1 MMPGLQEFIHK
12 FEEGVGAVYIKRF
25 FLFLVF
31 AGLVAAYDVRKFKS
45 FASSEAMDSAQI
57 ARNLAHGEGFTTKF
71 IRPLQIKL
79 MQMKAGG
86 SKAYNPLTNNLP
98 DISNAPVYPLLEA
111 GVLRVTPKAAVEQN
125 GFQRYRPEVWIALL
139 NQALFAFLLW
149 SVFVLGRKIFDA
161 SVGAT
166 TAAVVAL
173 TEVFWRFTVSGLP
186 TILLMI
192 ITVWV
197 FWCLADLEFK
207 SREAKAPERRYTI
220 VSILLGA
227 LLAIGALT
235 RYSYAWMILP
245 IVGFAAAFMGA
256 RRGRV
261 IAITIVMLIA
271 ALAPWCFRN
280 YQICGRPFGIAGFAP
295 VELTTF
301 LPENHLQRSMPQNL
315 AFDLNRVDM
324 GQYVKKL
331 LVGAGAV
338 FQKDLPVL
346 GGSWVTALFL
356 VGLLAPFQNP
366 GLGRLRLFLVISILL
381 LIAVQSIGK
390 TAISDQSPEINSE
403 NLLILTA
410 PLVFM
415 FGVALFYAFLD
426 QALFEFPRYRGAA
439 VSAFVAVVSIPLAI
453 SFLPPRTIPVAYPPY
468 WPPHV
473 SLVASWMNPDE
484 LMMSDMPW
492 AVAWYGDRKC
502 AWITLDAGNGAPY
515 DFYAINDYLRP
526 IKGLMLTPITM
537 NARFLDDFLKG
548 NEAAW
553 SRFALDTMVRTNI
566 PGGFPLVSA
575 PTGFLPDFL
584 VLMDRKRW

>member
-1 MMPGLQEFIHK
+1 MMPGLQELIHK
-12 FEEGVGAVYIKRF
+12 FEEGAGAVYIKRF
-25 FLFLVF
+25 FVFLVF
-31 AGLVAAYDVRKFKS
+31 VAIAAAYDVRKFKAFS
-45 FASSEAMDSAQI
+45 SSEAMDSAQI

-71 IRPLQIKL
+71 VRPLQIKL
-79 MQMKAGG
+79 MQMKFG
-86 SKAYNPLTNNLP
+86 KTYNPLTNNVP
-98 DISNAPVYPLLEA
+98 DISNAPVFPVLEA
-111 GVLRVTPKAAVEQN
+111 GLLRVTPKAVVEQT
-125 GFQRYRPEVWIALL
+125 GFERYKPEIWIALL
-139 NQALFAFLLW
+139 NQFLLALLLW

-186 TILLMI
+186 TILLMV
-192 ITVWV
+192 ITVWI
-197 FWCLADLEFK
+197 FWCLADLEINT
-207 SREAKAPERRYTI
+207 REKKGTERRFI
-220 VSILLGA
+220 LISILLGL
-227 LLAIGALT
+227 LLAAGALT
-235 RYSYAWMILP
+235 RYSFGWMILP
-245 IVGFAAAFMGA
+245 VVGFAAAFLDT
-256 RRGRV
+256 RRGKI
-261 IAITIVMLIA
+261 IAITIIILAA
-271 ALAPWCFRN
+271 ALAPWCYRN
-280 YQICGRPFGIAGFAP
+280 YQISGYPFGIAGFAP
-295 VELTTF
+295 IELTAY

-315 AFDLNRVDM
+315 AFELNRVDVA
-324 GQYVKKL
+324 QYTKKL
-331 LVGAGAV
+331 LVGAATV
-338 FQKDLPVL
+338 IQKELPVL

-366 GLGRLRLFLVISILL
+366 GLGRLRLFLAAAIVL

-390 TAISDQSPEINSE
+390 TALTDLSPEMNSE

-426 QALFEFPRYRGAA
+426 QALFEFPQYRSAA
-439 VSAFVAVVSIPLAI
+439 VSAFVAVMSLPLAI
-453 SFLPPRTIPVAYPPY
+453 AFLPPRTVPIAYPPY

-473 SLVASWMNPDE
+473 ALVSGWMKPDE

-502 AWITLDAGNGAPY
+502 VWITLDAGNGAPY
-515 DFYAINDYLRP
+515 DFYSINDYLRP

-537 NARFLDDFLKG
+537 NAHFLDDFLKG

-566 PGGFPLVSA
+566 PGGFPLLAS

-584 VLMDRKRW
+584 VLTDRKRW